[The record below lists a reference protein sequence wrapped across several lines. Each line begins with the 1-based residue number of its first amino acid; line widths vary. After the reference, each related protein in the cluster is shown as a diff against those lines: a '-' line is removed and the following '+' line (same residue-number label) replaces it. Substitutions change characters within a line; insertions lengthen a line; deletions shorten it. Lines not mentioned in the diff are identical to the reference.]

1 MGLKPVKK
9 STIIM
14 VMWMSRVERKKK
26 ENKLKRFLRICILIQ
41 IILLICG
48 LLAVDFQIRTTL
60 GIDETG
66 LISYRRTGDGNYIV
80 HIMGDSHPVDILAIK
95 SQIHNKFAQLKKMTY
110 SIRERIRQ
118 VF

>member
-1 MGLKPVKK
+1 MGLKPLKR

-14 VMWMSRVERKKK
+14 VMWMSRVERKKT
-26 ENKLKRFLRICILIQ
+26 ENKLKRFFRICILIQ

-60 GIDETG
+60 GIAEAG
-66 LISYRRTGDGNYIV
+66 LISYRQAGDGNYV
-80 HIMGDSHPVDILAIK
+80 VYIMGDSHLVDISVIK
-95 SQIHNKFAQLKKMTY
+95 SQIHNKFAQLKKMIY
-110 SIRERIRQ
+110 SIREKIGQ

>member
-14 VMWMSRVERKKK
+14 VMWMSRVERKKI
-26 ENKLKRFLRICILIQ
+26 ENKLKRFFRICVFIQ
-41 IILLICG
+41 ITLLICG

-66 LISYRRTGDGNYIV
+66 LISYRQTGDGNYIV
-80 HIMGDSHPVDILAIK
+80 HIMGDSHLVDISVIR
-95 SQIHNKFAQLKKMTY
+95 SQLHNKFAQLKKMTY
-110 SIRERIRQ
+110 SIREKIWQ